1 MCLFICELPSQ
12 ICWKYKM
19 YQFKGNL
26 FRKIKLILVGFFS
39 GFFFFVFVCP
49 LFFRFVMFACL
60 IYVWKHC
67 EGRSSRGRGGA
78 QKEVSF

>member
-39 GFFFFVFVCP
+39 GFFFFCVCLPFVFEVCDVR
-49 LFFRFVMFACL
+49 LFNLCL
-60 IYVWKHC
+60 
-67 EGRSSRGRGGA
+67 EA
-78 QKEVSF
+78 L